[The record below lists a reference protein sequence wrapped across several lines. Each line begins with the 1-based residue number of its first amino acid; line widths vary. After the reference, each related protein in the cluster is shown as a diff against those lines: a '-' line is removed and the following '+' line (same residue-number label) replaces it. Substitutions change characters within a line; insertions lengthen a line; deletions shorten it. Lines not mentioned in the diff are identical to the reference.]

1 MISLLSASIESDIQ
15 VRRWKTAYGQYR
27 ICYTGDLSNDFLRV
41 ELSFIDNGSHA
52 SKVDTRCIPLISRLN
67 FCQSQGQA

>member
-1 MISLLSASIESDIQ
+1 MVSLLSVSIESDIQ

-41 ELSFIDNGSHA
+41 ELSFIDDGSHS
-52 SKVDTRCIPLISRLN
+52 SKVETRCASLISRLH
-67 FCQSQGQA
+67 FSQLHLEA